1 MASAMRYWT
10 QRRLSRAGIGVLVA
24 IVVAGIMGPDSENN
38 VAYQAFTL
46 LVVLLLLGILFTFF
60 YRGRFSAKRYL
71 PRFGTAGTPMRYR
84 VIIKNLTKRTQTNLS
99 LLETLADPRPSF
111 ADWRA
116 AKVAE
121 DRHLRSFRVGKRPR
135 VNSFR
140 RANVQEAAV
149 PAIPPLAEMEVH
161 AELMP
166 LRRGVLR
173 FYGITLARPDPL
185 GLVRGFARVRLPQT
199 ALILPRRY
207 PLPAIALP
215 GTMKYQAG
223 GVVLA
228 SNVGQSDE
236 FVALRDYRHGDPPRH
251 IHWRSWAKAG
261 KPVVKEFEDEFF
273 VRHALV
279 LDTFSEHPTSEL
291 FEEAVSVAASFVCSV
306 RTQESLLDLLFVGP
320 DSYCLTAGRGLARS
334 EQMLE
339 LLASVQACRDGD
351 FRSLEELV
359 LDHVQAVSGCICVLL
374 RWDKQ
379 RQDFVEKLRG
389 LGVPVL
395 ILIVALPGDNDRIT
409 PGPMR
414 DDPERFHV
422 LELGRIEAGL
432 GRLS

>member
-10 QRRLSRAGIGVLVA
+10 QRRLSRAGVGVLVA
-24 IVVAGIMGPDSENN
+24 LVVAGIMGPDSENN

-46 LVVLLLLGILFTFF
+46 LAVLLLIGVCCICVF
-60 YRGRFSAKRYL
+60 RGRFSARRAL
-71 PRFGTAGTPMRYR
+71 PRFGTAGTPLRYR
-84 VIIKNLTKRTQTNLS
+84 VTVKNLTRRTQSSLT

-116 AKVAE
+116 AKMAE
-121 DRHLRSFRVGKRPR
+121 DRELRSFRVGRR
-135 VNSFR
+135 LRLGSFR
-140 RANVQEAAV
+140 QAMVQEAAV
-149 PAIPPLAEMEVH
+149 PAIPPLSEVEVH
-161 AELMP
+161 AELLP

-173 FYGITLARPDPL
+173 FFGVTLARPDPL
-185 GLVRGFARVRLPQT
+185 GLVRAFSRVRLSQT
-199 ALILPRRY
+199 TLILPKRY
-207 PLPAIALP
+207 PLPEIALP

-279 LDTFSEHPTSEL
+279 LDTFTDHPNSDI
-291 FEEAVSVAASFVCSV
+291 FEEAVSVAASFVCSI

-339 LLASVQACRDGD
+339 ILASVQSCRRSG
-351 FRSLEELV
+351 FRELEELV
-359 LDHVQAVSGCICVLL
+359 LDHVAAVSGCICVLL
-374 RWDKQ
+374 DWDKQ

-395 ILIVALPGDNDRIT
+395 IMVVTLAGERARIKA
-409 PGPMR
+409 GPMR
-414 DDPERFHV
+414 DEPGQFHV
-422 LELGRIEAGL
+422 LEVGHMEAGL
-432 GRLS
+432 ARIS